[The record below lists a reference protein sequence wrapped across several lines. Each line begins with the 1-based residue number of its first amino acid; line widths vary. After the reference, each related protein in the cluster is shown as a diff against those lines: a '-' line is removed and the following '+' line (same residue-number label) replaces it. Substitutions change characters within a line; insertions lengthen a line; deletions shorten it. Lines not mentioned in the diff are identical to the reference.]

1 MAEYTSRI
9 HFRVTKEQKKI
20 IEQRMQE
27 FGTTNRSAYIRKAM
41 LNGPI
46 IHLDLSPLKG
56 IIAKLKVLTNIT
68 NKCAK
73 RANEN
78 GQIYE
83 EDIKD
88 IKNRQ
93 AEILE
98 DMKKFNEY
106 LEPLT
111 GRYTSKLYPD

>member
-9 HFRVTKEQKKI
+9 HFRVTK
-20 IEQRMQE
+20 
-27 FGTTNRSAYIRKAM
+27 GTKENNRTENERVSAYIRKAM

-56 IIAKLKVLTNIT
+56 IVAKLKVLTNIT

-78 GQIYE
+78 RQIYE

-106 LEPLT
+106 LKPLT
-111 GRYTSKLYPD
+111 DRYTSKLYPD